1 MNTVLNH
8 ILVILELYLDF
19 VGVMPWLLNWQ
30 IMSQLK
36 YHNFKILLQTT
47 NNFTFHKISRQNRIQ
62 ICENTSVFIL
72 FGNVFFVAN
81 NGSEGSQAVE
91 GSQTILL
98 SRLKITLKDPNSWS
112 CWHLWELNVYYKSS
126 ASQNNKM
133 LGWHSELYWSR
144 LRISYFSQFSAWG
157 KLWLITC

>member
-47 NNFTFHKISRQNRIQ
+47 NNFTFQTRFPGKIESRFVKTRQ
-62 ICENTSVFIL
+62 FL
-72 FGNVFFVAN
+72 FSLEMYSSLPTMEA
-81 NGSEGSQAVE
+81 
-91 GSQTILL
+91 
-98 SRLKITLKDPNSWS
+98 KDRR
-112 CWHLWELNVYYKSS
+112 
-126 ASQNNKM
+126 
-133 LGWHSELYWSR
+133 R
-144 LRISYFSQFSAWG
+144 LRGVKQFCCQDSRSR
-157 KLWLITC
+157 